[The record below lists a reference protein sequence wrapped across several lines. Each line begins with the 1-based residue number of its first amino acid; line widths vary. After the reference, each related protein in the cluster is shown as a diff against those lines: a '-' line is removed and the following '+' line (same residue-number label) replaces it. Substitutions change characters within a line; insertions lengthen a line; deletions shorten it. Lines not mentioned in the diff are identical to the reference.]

1 MSYNDLDLEIV
12 KSSEEDIL
20 NTTKE
25 INSRIDKDNFS
36 PLNDYQ
42 IKFEE
47 KMRKIGFINP
57 GLIENNFMKKN
68 YKLFV

>member
-1 MSYNDLDLEIV
+1 MIYNDLDLEIV